1 MTLEGGNY
9 TGHWRI
15 VLVSIA
21 LWNTWGKGKTALM
34 PCNRSHGIEI
44 RNLDA
49 DPIEGRSVIK
59 KQAYSFQ
66 QLLYPNLLLLTY
78 YPRLCMHAS
87 LFDPKERTK
96 EVGYHRKQRRQVV
109 MRLILERIIMRLI
122 TAPRPPQTTNVR
134 HVVFVQYG

>member
-1 MTLEGGNY
+1 MLLK
-9 TGHWRI
+9 TGLFI
-15 VLVSIA
+15 SAVTV
-21 LWNTWGKGKTALM
+21 
-34 PCNRSHGIEI
+34 PE
-44 RNLDA
+44 
-49 DPIEGRSVIK
+49 P
-59 KQAYSFQ
+59 
-66 QLLYPNLLLLTY
+66 PPPY